1 MQVAELE
8 ARALGELGEMHDE
21 LLDLRETC
29 FKLQIALTDSE
40 RRRYCSTG
48 LLTLR
53 TVWAWCQYCAGPAM
67 WSAGAKLCSSSQVS
81 IHVHSCR

>member
-40 RRRYCSTG
+40 RRR
-48 LLTLR
+48 
-53 TVWAWCQYCAGPAM
+53 
-67 WSAGAKLCSSSQVS
+67 
-81 IHVHSCR
+81 